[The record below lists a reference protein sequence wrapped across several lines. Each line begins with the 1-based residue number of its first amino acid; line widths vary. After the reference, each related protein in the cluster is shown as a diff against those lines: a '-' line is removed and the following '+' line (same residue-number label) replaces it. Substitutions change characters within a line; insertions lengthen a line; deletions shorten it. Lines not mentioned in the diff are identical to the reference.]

1 MLIQGSHL
9 GVLHRLKAQLHQ
21 CDAADQ
27 SGSAKAGS
35 SPTWYHW
42 FDFTVSHFQSFD
54 WLSSFSI
61 HHPLYRLVRLGKCFK
76 NLPLSLKLKSLTDLG
91 WFVAK
96 DVFELFFFLT
106 KHLYF
111 TFAVW
116 NVFLDGSYHVL
127 KIELVKYKAVLL
139 VWPACFWVI
148 HLCQQWGIGWLGAE
162 FWWSQIGS
170 FTVVTF
176 LFN

>member
-1 MLIQGSHL
+1 MLIQGLHL

-35 SPTWYHW
+35 SLTWCHW

-106 KHLYF
+106 TYSGVKCRPSLWWRAYF
-111 TFAVW
+111 AIQ
-116 NVFLDGSYHVL
+116 LVL
-127 KIELVKYKAVLL
+127 PVSSLWGLTGRMKLRKITK
-139 VWPACFWVI
+139 
-148 HLCQQWGIGWLGAE
+148 
-162 FWWSQIGS
+162 
-170 FTVVTF
+170 
-176 LFN
+176 